1 MLLDFKYVEFFVANA
16 KQASHFY
23 RSIFGFTGYA
33 YSGPESGNEEFV
45 SYVLKQNKI
54 FFVLTTALSDNHEI
68 SRWVKKHGDG
78 VSEIAFLSDSVMDD
92 YNYAIDNGATS
103 SNKHIELIDSN
114 GKYLGYLCVL

>member
-33 YSGPESGNEEFV
+33 YSGPETGNEEFV

-68 SRWVKKHGDG
+68 SRWVKKHGD
-78 VSEIAFLSDSVMDD
+78 VFQR
-92 YNYAIDNGATS
+92 
-103 SNKHIELIDSN
+103 
-114 GKYLGYLCVL
+114 